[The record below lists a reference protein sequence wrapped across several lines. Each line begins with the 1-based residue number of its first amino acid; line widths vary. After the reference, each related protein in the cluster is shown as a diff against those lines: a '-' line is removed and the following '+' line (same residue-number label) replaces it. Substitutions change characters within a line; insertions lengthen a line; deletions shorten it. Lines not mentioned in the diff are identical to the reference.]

1 MPRIGILIRYW
12 LPIAIWMVVIFSA
25 SSDQGSFQHS
35 SQIIEPFLLWL
46 LPHLQPATVHEVV
59 VVVRKCAHLTEYAI
73 LAILIWRAFS
83 RRVGMEARSWRWRHA
98 GLTLLIVFLY
108 AATDEL
114 HQLFVPTREGTIR
127 DVLID
132 TTGAA
137 IGLFV
142 VWAILQ
148 FRVCK
153 HIDVRNVRN
162 D

>member
-1 MPRIGILIRYW
+1 
-12 LPIAIWMVVIFSA
+12 
-25 SSDQGSFQHS
+25 
-35 SQIIEPFLLWL
+35 
-46 LPHLQPATVHEVV
+46 
-59 VVVRKCAHLTEYAI
+59 
-73 LAILIWRAFS
+73 
-83 RRVGMEARSWRWRHA
+83 MEARPWRWRHA

-153 HIDVRNVRN
+153 YIDVRNVRN